1 MVGRGR
7 RAPLQPADAGRIGAT
22 FGVVVVR
29 VAVTRSGGRPVPWS
43 RSFRK
48 TWMSHSSM
56 PKFDGTC

>member
-7 RAPLQPADAGRIGAT
+7 RAPLQAARAGRIGAT
-22 FGVVVVR
+22 FGVVVR
-29 VAVTRSGGRPVPWS
+29 VAVNRSGGRPVPWS

-48 TWMSHSSM
+48 TWMLHSST